1 MFVYIHF
8 CGLMPDRVQAQ
19 ERSRSRSRTRTP
31 TQLKAEPGGEDD
43 DMPPP
48 MPRSCPK
55 PQARDQEK
63 SPFSPQMDAANEP
76 RDAVSLRIEAA
87 RKHLLDLQD
96 SILPSSF
103 SGESETQQANSGI
116 LRALYLAQDH
126 YARAVARR
134 APKAMPRL

>member
-1 MFVYIHF
+1 
-8 CGLMPDRVQAQ
+8 
-19 ERSRSRSRTRTP
+19 
-31 TQLKAEPGGEDD
+31 
-43 DMPPP
+43 MPPP

-76 RDAVSLRIEAA
+76 RDAASLRIEAA

-96 SILPSSF
+96 SILPF
-103 SGESETQQANSGI
+103 KFFQVKVRTQQANSGI